1 MRILDSVSSALQT
14 TIAST
19 SILLRYSEFH
29 PQPPLNNFVECFW
42 ALESDAQI
50 SEHKTER
57 ILPDGC
63 VEVILNFAEPFA
75 QHDDDS
81 TRVQPRNF
89 IVGQMTRPISISPT
103 GPVQLIGIR
112 FHPGGTTPFFRLP
125 MNVLTNRLVELG
137 SFARTLEAKLIS
149 EAVHL
154 PDLKDKVAALQK
166 VLLGILRDTKSDFG
180 VLRIAARIIE
190 SSGMVPVDNLAN
202 EAGLS
207 SRQLERRFL
216 AEVGVGPK
224 VLSRILRF
232 QQVFRA
238 VDADLTSW
246 PTVAL
251 DCGYYD
257 QAHLIKDFR
266 QFAQQTP
273 AVLFSES
280 STFTESFTRKRR
292 MSGFSNTRGI

>member
-1 MRILDSVSSALQT
+1 M
-14 TIAST
+14 
-19 SILLRYSEFH
+19 RYSEFH
-29 PQPPLNNFVECFW
+29 PPSPLNQFVECFW
-42 ALESDAQI
+42 ALESNAHI
-50 SEHKTER
+50 SDQKPER

-63 VEVILNFAEPFA
+63 GEVILNFAEPFA
-75 QHDDDS
+75 QHDEHS

-112 FHPGGTTPFFRLP
+112 FHPGGATPFFRLP
-125 MNVLTNRLVELG
+125 MNELTNQVVELG
-137 SFARTLEAKLIS
+137 SFARTLEAKLLS

-154 PDLKDKVAALQK
+154 PELKDKVAGLQK

-180 VLRIAARIIE
+180 LLRIAARIIE
-190 SSGMVPVDNLAN
+190 SSGMVPVDDLAN

-216 AEVGVGPK
+216 SEVGIGPK
-224 VLSRILRF
+224 LLSRILRF

-238 VDADLTSW
+238 VDANEPAW
-246 PTVAL
+246 PTVAV

-266 QFAQQTP
+266 QFAHETP
-273 AVLFSES
+273 AVLFAEYNA
-280 STFTESFTRKRR
+280 FTESFTRKRR
-292 MSGFSNTRGI
+292 MSGFSNTR